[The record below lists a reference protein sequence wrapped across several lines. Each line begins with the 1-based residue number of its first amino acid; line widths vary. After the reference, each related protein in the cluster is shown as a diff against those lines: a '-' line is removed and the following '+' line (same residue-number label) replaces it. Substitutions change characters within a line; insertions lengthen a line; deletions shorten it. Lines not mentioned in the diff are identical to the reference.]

1 MSGFCCLSVQFAAE
15 HEGGDRKGE
24 DVGGGLRHPRAVE
37 AEYRRKDEQARDE
50 EDNLP
55 REAEEYGDARLAYG
69 LEVVRYHNLRPDE
82 HVHAHENAY
91 GVGCQGRQFGVVV
104 EAQGHLPGEE
114 FAAQPAEG
122 GYGRGR
128 DDAVAQRLAH
138 AVGAAEAVV
147 VAYDGLH
154 PLIEA
159 DYGGDYQRGE
169 RGDYA
174 ERPYRHSPAV
184 DAQRVVHHYVHK
196 ADAYL
201 QEEGRKPDGEYLQH
215 RAPAQ
220 AHIFE
225 AQVDGVA
232 AVGEVYHHPRAAHCH

>member
-1 MSGFCCLSVQFAAE
+1 MSGFCCLAAQFAAE

-24 DVGGGLRHPRAVE
+24 DIGGGLRHPCAVE

-91 GVGCQGRQFGVVV
+91 GVGCQGSQFGVVV

-138 AVGAAEAVV
+138 AVGAADKEAGTGRDNSSPRGVRWS
-147 VAYDGLH
+147 DRP
-154 PLIEA
+154 PLPRTA
-159 DYGGDYQRGE
+159 G
-169 RGDYA
+169 
-174 ERPYRHSPAV
+174 RPGRM
-184 DAQRVVHHYVHK
+184 
-196 ADAYL
+196 
-201 QEEGRKPDGEYLQH
+201 EGNDS
-215 RAPAQ
+215 
-220 AHIFE
+220 
-225 AQVDGVA
+225 
-232 AVGEVYHHPRAAHCH
+232 